1 MDGVRMGYIEVPPKC
16 YQKGREGRRSG
27 KASSTTPPPPTPKT
41 VYKRDP
47 KNIPDVC
54 RTCDNNYR
62 LGLIQEFTKSGGKVG
77 LYDIDLVLEV
87 AGRIRM
93 IGEYKRFRRE
103 FKAYMIPGYQYVALK
118 KIAKMMKVACILI
131 VELVADDTDE
141 GSEYLVWTID
151 RFEGVSARPLVEIEG
166 KRGKWAL
173 FDPYSAVRL
182 NTIDALTEWITNT
195 FIDPSSEESD

>member
-1 MDGVRMGYIEVPPKC
+1 MGYIEVPPKC
-16 YQKGREGRRSG
+16 YQKGGGGGRRSG
-27 KASSTTPPPPTPKT
+27 KASSTTPPPPPKT

-47 KNIPDVC
+47 KNILDVC

-62 LGLIQEFTKSGGKVG
+62 LGLVQEFKSCGGKVG

-87 AGRIRM
+87 AGRIQM
-93 IGEYKRFRRE
+93 IAEYKRFKRE
-103 FKAYMIPGYQYVALK
+103 FPAYMIPGYQYVALK
-118 KIAKMMKVACILI
+118 KIAKMMQVACILI
-131 VELVADDTDE
+131 VELVADDPDE

-182 NTIDALTEWITNT
+182 NTTDALTEWITNT
-195 FIDPSSEESD
+195 FIAPSSEGGD

>member
-1 MDGVRMGYIEVPPKC
+1 MGYIEVPPKC
-16 YQKGREGRRSG
+16 YKKGGGGGRRSG
-27 KASSTTPPPPTPKT
+27 KASSTTPPPPPKT

-62 LGLIQEFTKSGGKVG
+62 LGLVQEFKSCGGKVG

-87 AGRIRM
+87 AGRILM
-93 IGEYKRFRRE
+93 IAEYKRFKRE
-103 FKAYMIPGYQYVALK
+103 FPAYMIPGYQYVALK
-118 KIAKMMKVACILI
+118 KIAKMMQVACILI
-131 VELVADDTDE
+131 VELVADDPDE

-173 FDPYSAVRL
+173 FDPGYAVRL
-182 NTIDALTEWITNT
+182 NTIDALTKWITNT
-195 FIDPSSEESD
+195 FIAPSSEGGD